1 MHPGPCVLC
10 TLYSKILKY
19 DQNIGKEIMELDFIV
34 PIHIIHCILILYRK
48 LSEDAQKYNYCLSYL
63 EIAPTA
69 VSLLV

>member
-1 MHPGPCVLC
+1 
-10 TLYSKILKY
+10 
-19 DQNIGKEIMELDFIV
+19 MELDFIV

-48 LSEDAQKYNYCLSYL
+48 VSEDAQKYNYSLSYL